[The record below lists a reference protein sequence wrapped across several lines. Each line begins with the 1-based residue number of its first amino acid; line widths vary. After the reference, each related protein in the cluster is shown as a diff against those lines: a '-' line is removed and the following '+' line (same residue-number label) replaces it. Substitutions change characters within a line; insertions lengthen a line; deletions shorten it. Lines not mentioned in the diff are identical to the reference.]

1 MEKIKHLFKKK
12 RCTVTIGFN
21 GVLFTFHHGRE
32 IEKSVFVK
40 DIKEA
45 KISYKNIFKYKEK
58 YPIYILLDDNHQ
70 LYKQKTYPAIRSF
83 DVNKLIKKDLIRESK
98 KSKNEIIRNFIKN
111 KRRDDKRWDILL
123 FWIELQPEIVEW
135 IDFLV
140 LLPKNRLI
148 GIYLLPI
155 ETTDSLDEILKATG
169 RNPNLNKKSH
179 INIVTV
185 NSIAS
190 GLRQFIFYKNALI
203 LNREPDHNL
212 EDNDFAKYFEQ
223 DMLRIIQYLKR
234 TFPEIAV
241 SNINFTNILP
251 TKFIQQVD
259 AIKTKTLKITN
270 SESGVIAQKNGIISK
285 KTDKN
290 EILSDEIISNNFI
303 NSKKKIFKFST
314 NRIKKLNILYR
325 ITSGLFFV
333 NISMIIFLGFILS
346 KIFLASLE
354 RDEEIIGLKLKKSNL
369 TIKLNDI
376 RKQSLG
382 DEEGQD
388 KFYEIIDFG
397 EIDNFFFQKENR
409 YMTAL
414 ENVAIISKENN
425 VIKKIS
431 YSLNG
436 FSPNNI
442 SKKYSINVTGS
453 VINKNGDI
461 DKLFTNFDN
470 LILSLKTKL
479 GANNLK
485 YNDIPNNIN
494 FNRKFYKYPFD
505 ITIESR

>member
-1 MEKIKHLFKKK
+1 MEKIKHFFKKK

-40 DIKEA
+40 DVKEA
-45 KISYKNIFKYKEK
+45 RASYKNIFKGREK
-58 YPIYILLDDNHQ
+58 YPAYILLDDNHQ
-70 LYKQKTYPAIRSF
+70 LYKQKTYPAIHSF
-83 DVNKLIKKDLIRESK
+83 DVNKLIKKDLIREGP
-98 KSKNEIIRNFIKN
+98 KSKNEIVKNFIKN
-111 KRRDDKRWDILL
+111 RRRNDKKWDILL

-155 ETTDSLDEILKATG
+155 EATDSLDIILKATG
-169 RNPNLNKKSH
+169 RDPHFNKNDY

-185 NSIAS
+185 NSAAS
-190 GLRQFIFYKNALI
+190 GLRQFIFYNSALI
-203 LNREPDHNL
+203 LSREPDHNL
-212 EDNDFAKYFEQ
+212 EDDDFAIYFEK
-223 DMLRIIQYLKR
+223 DMLRIIQYLNR
-234 TFPEIAV
+234 TFPEVLV

-251 TKFIQQVD
+251 KEFIRQVD

-270 SESGVIAQKNGIISK
+270 AESGVIAQKSGVISK
-285 KTDKN
+285 KTDKS
-290 EILSDEIISNNFI
+290 EVLSDEIISNNFI
-303 NSKKKIFKFST
+303 NSKKKLFRFST
-314 NRIKKLNILYR
+314 NRIKKLNILYK
-325 ITSGLFFV
+325 ITSILFFL
-333 NISMIIFLGFILS
+333 NISAIIFLGFILF
-346 KIFLASLE
+346 KMFLASSE
-354 RDEEIIGLKLKKSNL
+354 RDDEIIGLTLKKSNL
-369 TIKLNDI
+369 SIKLNDI
-376 RKQSLG
+376 RKKSLG
-382 DEEGQD
+382 DGDGQD

-397 EIDNFFFQKENR
+397 EIDNFFNQKENN

-414 ENVAIISKENN
+414 ENVAIISKEKNIIN
-425 VIKKIS
+425 KIS

-436 FSPNNI
+436 FSDNNI
-442 SKKYSINVTGS
+442 PEKYSVNVTGF
-453 VINKNGDI
+453 VINEKGDI

-479 GANNLK
+479 GTNNLK